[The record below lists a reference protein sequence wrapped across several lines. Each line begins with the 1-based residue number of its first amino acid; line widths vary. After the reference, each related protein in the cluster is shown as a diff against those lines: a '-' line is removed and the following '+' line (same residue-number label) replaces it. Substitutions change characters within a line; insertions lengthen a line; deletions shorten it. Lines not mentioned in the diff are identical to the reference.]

1 MHIQI
6 ISSSSWLKGELKM
19 RKNELSLLYS
29 YIYNQQS
36 RYEQEIRQSQTNI
49 RYRKIDIVDC
59 FELMCCIERYNT
71 FMQVSRDI
79 LQLLNIV
86 EKSAENEKQE
96 R

>member
-1 MHIQI
+1 
-6 ISSSSWLKGELKM
+6 M
-19 RKNELSLLYS
+19 RKNELNLLYS

-36 RYEQEIRQSQTNI
+36 RYEQEIRQAQTNI

-71 FMQVSRDI
+71 FIQVSRDI

-86 EKSAENEKQE
+86 EKNESE
-96 R
+96 V